1 MPLEPVDFSQQE
13 QARIVAAAHALF
25 MEQGLGSVTLGDVA
39 LTARLPEAVVARYFP
54 AGKTALAAAVAE
66 RFGDAFRQRLAENQ
80 QQSSTAVE
88 EMLYMRR
95 ALVTLPY
102 EMRSL
107 FLREL
112 ASYYPAGYSQL
123 EAVRQASVLD
133 FMRRN
138 LRRGQAEG
146 LYLPALDAEAEA
158 QQWLHLATEALCTVL
173 DSRALAEAMTVHTN
187 NFLGRV
193 TTPAGAYVVRRLQ
206 EAAPYC

>member
-1 MPLEPVDFSQQE
+1 
-13 QARIVAAAHALF
+13 
-25 MEQGLGSVTLGDVA
+25 MERGLGAVTLADVA
-39 LTARLPEAVVARYFP
+39 LTARLPEAAVARYFP
-54 AGKTALAAAVAE
+54 AGLAALAAAVAE
-66 RFGDAFRQRLAENQ
+66 RYGDAFRQRLAENQ
-80 QQSSTAVE
+80 RQSSSAVE
-88 EMLYMRR
+88 EMLRMRR
-95 ALVTLPY
+95 ALADLPA

-112 ASYYPAGYSQL
+112 ASRYPAHYQQV

-158 QQWLHLATEALCTVL
+158 QQWLHQATEALHTVP
-173 DSRALAEAMTVHTN
+173 DSRALAETMTANTN
-187 NFLGRV
+187 RFLGRV

-206 EAAPYC
+206 EVAPYY